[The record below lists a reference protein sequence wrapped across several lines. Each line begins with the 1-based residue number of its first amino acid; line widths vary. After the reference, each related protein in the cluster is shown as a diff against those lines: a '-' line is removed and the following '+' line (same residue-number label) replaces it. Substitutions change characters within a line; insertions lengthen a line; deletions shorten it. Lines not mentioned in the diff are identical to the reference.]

1 MNVVAHNLIAL
12 NAQRQ
17 LNVNTESK
25 AKTSEKLSSG
35 YKINRA
41 ADDAAGLSISEK
53 MRRQIRGL
61 EQGVANTQEG
71 ISLCQVADGALSEVV
86 AMLHR
91 VTELSVKAAN
101 GTNTQ
106 EERKFIQQE
115 INQILSEI
123 DRVGDS
129 TSFNETPVFRG
140 ADTILHNADG
150 TPLIESEIP
159 LSDFTLFDMSL
170 GTMPFDFSSNANHLG
185 LQAIVNNAGSGAYGK
200 TFNLIYGQGS
210 TSSSSFRLSY
220 ELTPGNTTTREIN
233 LSSLPISG
241 YNYDTAAQ
249 TWSRDF
255 DYTAADGFSMTI
267 TQKVVLDE
275 SDTNYKNYKISYE
288 FTNNSAGTDAEIQ
301 FMFHADTAY
310 NNNDKCEG
318 YFVNGARIGGYSIY
332 SPTGTT
338 FSGVPSSKINT
349 SVPDSISIVDV
360 DNALSF
366 SEKLTFDDKPDLISV
381 GFYASIDD
389 WSYYD
394 STAVINSALGTTTNN
409 ADLGISLQ
417 WKDTLNS
424 GSSVSHSFTYG
435 IVATKDD
442 TNIDEDDITMS
453 KSPTTTH
460 GGKYRI
466 WIQSGNEDGDGMW
479 LEIDEMNAEV
489 LGLKNVDVSTAD
501 GAGHAINL
509 AKEALEKVLN
519 NRSKIGAQQNRQEH
533 TVSNE
538 RNVIE
543 NTVAAE
549 SRIRDTDMAKEM
561 VKLSNDNILSQVG
574 QSMLAQA
581 NQSLQGM
588 LNLING

>member
-1 MNVVAHNLIAL
+1 MNVVAHNLVAL

-71 ISLCQVADGALSEVV
+71 ISLCQVADGALSEVT

-91 VTELSVKAAN
+91 VTELSVKSAN

-140 ADTILHNADG
+140 TDTILHNADG

-185 LQAIVNNAGSGAYGK
+185 LQAIVNNTGSGAYGK
-200 TFNLIYGQGS
+200 IFNLIYGQGS

-233 LSSLPISG
+233 LSGLPISG

-310 NNNDKCEG
+310 NNNDRCEG
-318 YFVNGARIGGYSIY
+318 YFANGARIGGYSIY
-332 SPTGTT
+332 SPTGATL
-338 FSGVPSSKINT
+338 SGASSSKINT

-366 SEKLTFDDKPDLISV
+366 SEKLTFDDKPDLIAV

-389 WSYYD
+389 WPYYD
-394 STAVINSALGTTTNN
+394 NAAAIDSALGTTTNN

-417 WKDTLNS
+417 WKDTLSS
-424 GSSVSHSFTYG
+424 GGSVSHSFTYG

-442 TNIDEDDITMS
+442 TNIDIDDITMS
-453 KSPTTTH
+453 KSPATTH
-460 GGKYRI
+460 GEKYRI
-466 WIQSGNEDGDGMW
+466 WIQSGNEEGDGMW

-489 LGLKNVDVSTAD
+489 LGLKNADVSTAD

-509 AKEALEKVLN
+509 AKGALEKVLS

-533 TVSNE
+533 TVSNQ

-574 QSMLAQA
+574 QSVLAQA
-581 NQSLQGM
+581 NQSLQGI